1 MKQLLLLLLIL
12 PSLALAQSITATSWL
27 VADAT
32 GNVIRGKNTQQQ
44 RSIASIT
51 KLMTAMV
58 VLDAQQN
65 LEEKINQFT
74 RRELIQLALI
84 KSNNQASLTLCET
97 YPGGKLSCIK
107 AMNDKAHELGLTNT
121 QFVEASGLSV
131 MNVSTAEELIKIVMA
146 ASNYQEII
154 QDSNTDQ
161 LKIKSKNQWL
171 TFNNTNP
178 IIGKRYNFLVSKT
191 GFINAS
197 GGCIVMMLDTDL
209 GRRIVVVLG
218 SKNTHTRIPEAEF
231 ISKKL

>member
-12 PSLALAQSITATSWL
+12 PSLAFAQSITATSWL